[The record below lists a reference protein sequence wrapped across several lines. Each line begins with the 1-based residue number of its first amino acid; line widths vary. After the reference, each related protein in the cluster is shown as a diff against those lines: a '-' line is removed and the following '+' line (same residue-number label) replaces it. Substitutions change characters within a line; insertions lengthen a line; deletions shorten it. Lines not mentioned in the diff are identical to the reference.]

1 METPLLTKAMAIFSA
16 GFKNSSRK
24 INRNKYSILEKIEAK
39 KAQSELQKLQQDFVE
54 EQGNFKKKCNEKII
68 AIENGII
75 EFKEKIL
82 LIKTQNKNELIGM
95 EQKINLLKRKLE
107 DYFDKGNDT
116 WELFKAELIY
126 DVDELEKAFKAFNGQ
141 KGCCN

>member
-16 GFKNSSRK
+16 GFKKPRNTKR
-24 INRNKYSILEKIEAK
+24 NRYSILEKIEAK

-54 EQGNFKKKCNEKII
+54 EQGNFKKECSEKII

-95 EQKINLLKRKLE
+95 EQKINLLKSKIE

-126 DVDELEKAFKAFNGQ
+126 DVDELEKAFKVFNGQ